1 MIPNLLNKMVFKKE
15 NIKSGNKRDFDN
27 ISEQRFSKFKDVC
40 SRQESNRPPQLND
53 SYYQV
58 ILYNRD
64 NF

>member
-1 MIPNLLNKMVFKKE
+1 MVFKKE
-15 NIKSGNKRDFDN
+15 NIKSGNKKDFDN

-40 SRQESNRPPQLND
+40 SRQESNWPPQLND

-64 NF
+64 NFFKIEVI